1 MAWEKIMNVMFWLS
15 RIFNNNIDIP
25 NEFKILKKTPLY
37 DLLCDPE
44 FQLSETGFC
53 RLLVNLIDSLQ
64 ELRQNR
70 IYFSDLHLK
79 NIYSEFFNCLY

>member
-1 MAWEKIMNVMFWLS
+1 MNS
-15 RIFNNNIDIP
+15 R
-25 NEFKILKKTPLY
+25 ILKKTPLY

-44 FQLSETGFC
+44 FQFSETGFC

-79 NIYSEFFNCLY
+79 NIYRSPDGTYKIDYSENCINKYIDSFYGENSP